1 MARQRGTN
9 EESATIQQPLLPNDA
24 WADYMRGW
32 TDQVPANALN
42 VYGTHRDYRWK
53 YVPPDATHPEG
64 SWRRLAAGKRAMP
77 VHGPVNWDSL
87 WPNWQSV
94 GDDFLETGTATDP
107 LSPEQRT
114 ALNEEMKKSN
124 YIINSFSNRLG
135 GGEYGS
141 VWRVVCHERTTDGL
155 PDIPGRDFW
164 AACKVIRLN
173 QQWRDQGLDFGYCV
187 NLMLKDMH
195 ALRYIKH
202 KNLVKYYDCIP
213 IPDTQSGF
221 PYSTVLLLMEF
232 CDGDLDQV
240 IKLWGV
246 PLPLDFC
253 RKWMRDIALGVQY
266 LHTNRNMTHLDIKPE
281 NIMFQFSAS
290 DTYRPKTVLANITSQ
305 WETMTFKLG
314 DLGSC
319 QSFTKEA
326 ALTTECGG
334 TPLWCAPE
342 MEDLKGMVKVPTA
355 AKPCDVFSL
364 AATLVSCLIAETDQ
378 EDHYFDNTLFDH
390 MNEIMYGQV
399 EVPGIT
405 SGVAYLI
412 ASMIHPEPKQ
422 RPTIDQ
428 VLQNDFLK
436 PFPTRDEKR
445 KRDFIS
451 LRDVEEK
458 QRPRKMSGSSKR
470 RIVGTGK

>member
-1 MARQRGTN
+1 
-9 EESATIQQPLLPNDA
+9 
-24 WADYMRGW
+24 
-32 TDQVPANALN
+32 
-42 VYGTHRDYRWK
+42 
-53 YVPPDATHPEG
+53 
-64 SWRRLAAGKRAMP
+64 
-77 VHGPVNWDSL
+77 
-87 WPNWQSV
+87 
-94 GDDFLETGTATDP
+94 
-107 LSPEQRT
+107 
-114 ALNEEMKKSN
+114 
-124 YIINSFSNRLG
+124 
-135 GGEYGS
+135 
-141 VWRVVCHERTTDGL
+141 
-155 PDIPGRDFW
+155 
-164 AACKVIRLN
+164 
-173 QQWRDQGLDFGYCV
+173 
-187 NLMLKDMH
+187 
-195 ALRYIKH
+195 
-202 KNLVKYYDCIP
+202 
-213 IPDTQSGF
+213 
-221 PYSTVLLLMEF
+221 
-232 CDGDLDQV
+232 
-240 IKLWGV
+240 
-246 PLPLDFC
+246 
-253 RKWMRDIALGVQY
+253 
-266 LHTNRNMTHLDIKPE
+266 
-281 NIMFQFSAS
+281 
-290 DTYRPKTVLANITSQ
+290 
-305 WETMTFKLG
+305 MTFKLG

-319 QSFTKEA
+319 QSFTEEA

-364 AATLVSCLIAETDQ
+364 AATLVSCLLEESDQ
-378 EDHYFDNTLFDH
+378 EDRYFDNTLFDH

-436 PFPTRDEKR
+436 PFLTRDEKR